1 MPQVNQ
7 VFIAGSFTG
16 KLDPLELTNP
26 NSHNVYLTYLKDD
39 TWLMQNNIQKAKQQI
54 FPNPFYHQTMVQSQ
68 NNISQIVVYDLYG
81 RLVEKYS
88 LQAKHIEIGE
98 SWQKGIYFLQ
108 IIDGKG
114 IVIMEKV
121 VKD

>member
-1 MPQVNQ
+1 MNQ
-7 VFIAGSFTG
+7 IFIAGNFTG

-39 TWLMQNNIQKAKQQI
+39 TWLMQYNIQKAKQHI

-68 NNISQIVVYDLYG
+68 NIISQIIVYDLSG
-81 RLVEKYS
+81 RIVEKY
-88 LQAKHIEIGE
+88 LPQAKHIEIGE

-108 IIDGKG
+108 IIDEKG
-114 IVIMEKV
+114 VVVMEKV